1 MFRHTAAHRSHKL
14 VAETEWATLQVP
26 THLDRMTENHPA
38 NASRWIELRTV
49 LDAGAGDRLRRLRI
63 LAGSWGE
70 DARMLLVGARAIM
83 LANASTVAFCVVA
96 GIVFVCWTMTHDLDW
111 LARIRDQGPL
121 NNREQLRTAARFLSY
136 WGDFAGF
143 NMLVFGALCC
153 FAFVRRSPFFRRMT
167 IAAVL
172 ATCLAG
178 GVANLVRVTSG
189 RARPGS
195 HLAPGFYGPS
205 LSAKKHSFPSA
216 HTATAF
222 GASVPVAVAFPPA
235 GVPML
240 AVSGAVAWSRLEN
253 NCHHPSDVLAS
264 VMLSCL
270 LGIPL
275 GLAIRRSH
283 RVNL

>member
-1 MFRHTAAHRSHKL
+1 MENQSFANTSH
-14 VAETEWATLQVP
+14 
-26 THLDRMTENHPA
+26 
-38 NASRWIELRTV
+38 WIELRSV
-49 LDAGAGDRLRRLRI
+49 IDAGVGNRLGRLRI
-63 LAGSWGE
+63 LTKSWLE
-70 DARMLLVGARAIM
+70 DARMLLRGAGGIM
-83 LANASTVAFCVVA
+83 AANASTVVLSVVA
-96 GIVFVCWTMTHDLDW
+96 GMVLVSWTMAHDLDW
-111 LARIRDQGPL
+111 LALIRDQGPV
-121 NNREQLRTAARFLSY
+121 NNREQLRSAARLLSY

-143 NMLVFGALCC
+143 NMLVFGTLCC

-167 IAAVL
+167 IAVVL
-172 ATCLAG
+172 ATCLSG
-178 GVANLVRVTSG
+178 GVANFVRVTSG

-195 HLAPGFYGPS
+195 HLTPGFHGPS
-205 LSAKKHSFPSA
+205 FSAKKHSFPSA

-240 AVSGAVAWSRLEN
+240 AVSGAVAWSRMEN